1 MIHNYLFDMIK
12 ESLSNENY
20 EAALG
25 SLLKTAGK
33 KCPSMILKMILDKLE
48 DIEEDKSRLQY

>member
-33 KCPSMILKMILDKLE
+33 KLS
-48 DIEEDKSRLQY
+48 QYYTKIDTR